1 MNENLRLNFRNDF
14 LELGVSGGIN
24 YMHAYNKVQTNA
36 NLDTWTFNYGGNM
49 NINFPWSMQL
59 ASDIS
64 KQSRRGYDDA
74 SMNTDEL
81 IWNAQLSQSFLKK
94 KTLTLSVQWYDI
106 LRQRSNIS
114 RSISATMRSDSW
126 QRAINSYVMFHVIYQ
141 LNLLGN
147 KETRAQ
153 GMPMPGMGG
162 PGGRGGNRG
171 GGGGWGGPRF

>member
-1 MNENLRLNFRNDF
+1 
-14 LELGVSGGIN
+14 
-24 YMHAYNKVQTNA
+24 
-36 NLDTWTFNYGGNM
+36 
-49 NINFPWSMQL
+49 
-59 ASDIS
+59 
-64 KQSRRGYDDA
+64 
-74 SMNTDEL
+74 MNTGEL
-81 IWNAQLSQSFLKK
+81 IWIAQLSQSFLKK